1 MLHLDDV
8 AIRHAG
14 FTLTADLTISAGV
27 TSVIGPSGGGKS
39 TLLGAIG
46 GFVPLERGRI
56 TWQGTDLAKRG
67 PADRPVSLLF
77 QDNNLFP
84 HLSVQKNLA
93 LAFGPR
99 LRVTAEQADQIAVA
113 LDRVGLTGYADRLPG
128 SLSGGQQSRAGLARV
143 LLQDRPIVLLDEPF
157 AALGPA
163 MRAEM
168 LALVA
173 EVLQGRTVLMVTH
186 DPTDLRRIGGDLI
199 VVADGSVSAP
209 APALEMLDSPPPALR
224 DYLGQGQ

>member
-8 AIRHAG
+8 AIRQAG
-14 FTLTADLTISAGV
+14 FTLTVDLTLTAGV

-39 TLLGAIG
+39 TLIGAIG

-56 TWQGTDLAKRG
+56 TFQGTDLAKRG

-99 LRVTAEQADQIAVA
+99 LRATAEQADQIAVA

-168 LALVA
+168 LAVVA
-173 EVLQGRTVLMVTH
+173 EVLKGRTVLMVTH

-209 APALEMLDSPPPALR
+209 AAAQEVLDNPPPALR
-224 DYLGQGQ
+224 DYLG